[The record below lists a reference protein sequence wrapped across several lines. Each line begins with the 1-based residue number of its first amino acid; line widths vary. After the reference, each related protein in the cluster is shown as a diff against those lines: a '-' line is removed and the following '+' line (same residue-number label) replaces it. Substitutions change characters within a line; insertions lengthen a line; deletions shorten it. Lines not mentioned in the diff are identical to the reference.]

1 MCFELVLRLASRVDK
16 DKDENIFIYM
26 VSRLD

>member
-1 MCFELVLRLASRVDK
+1 MYFELVLRLASRVDK
-16 DKDENIFIYM
+16 DKDETIFIYM